1 MRAQFGHIRIYGEE
15 VEAKFSSLS
24 ARWAC
29 PIAHPPIHSPVRR
42 PVQLQ
47 NGLERDHCTVSK
59 IFSYSWICATHSW
72 KVLREQRFAMSMI
85 LPKIF
90 FHYSSHYFYGSK
102 QETDLMEAKRWVTA
116 DELFLAGNDEVS
128 YASGIAVR
136 SQFSHNFAALL
147 QGGKVLMTF
156 DEIQR

>member
-1 MRAQFGHIRIYGEE
+1 
-15 VEAKFSSLS
+15 
-24 ARWAC
+24 
-29 PIAHPPIHSPVRR
+29 
-42 PVQLQ
+42 
-47 NGLERDHCTVSK
+47 
-59 IFSYSWICATHSW
+59 
-72 KVLREQRFAMSMI
+72 
-85 LPKIF
+85 
-90 FHYSSHYFYGSK
+90 
-102 QETDLMEAKRWVTA
+102 MEAKRWVTA